1 MNEPAKPSQSPTI
14 DQIIAL
20 PWHAALSPS
29 EPPQPAR
36 PRQSLR
42 GCPVGSTDPFPP
54 RKATTTPRQQP
65 NRRGARRPTRLHLTV
80 TASKTRSSKRQLP
93 PKRPLRSCPVRPT
106 RSASPC
112 YPRSSLTGPP
122 IARGV
127 NFALAAPQR
136 TRRGGPAVGRS
147 SRRAVASPL
156 RTPLRTNAKPPR
168 KHASRTRREQLERRR
183 SDLPSY
189 TP

>member
-1 MNEPAKPSQSPTI
+1 MPCRSQTVASDLTTSAKWRHSGGGVRGCACTIARREKVAAPCVKPSG
-14 DQIIAL
+14 
-20 PWHAALSPS
+20 
-29 EPPQPAR
+29 R
-36 PRQSLR
+36 PRQWCGAAQISVVTR
-42 GCPVGSTDPFPP
+42 GCSC
-54 RKATTTPRQQP
+54 
-65 NRRGARRPTRLHLTV
+65 
-80 TASKTRSSKRQLP
+80 SSKRQLP

-168 KHASRTRREQLERRR
+168 KHASRTHREQGFEQGLGAPTRKDQSPHVGFTK
-183 SDLPSY
+183 SDKSDKKK
-189 TP
+189 

>member
-1 MNEPAKPSQSPTI
+1 VVVDVVLVGVVSSSVLPAVSCQTS
-14 DQIIAL
+14 AGYRMSMS
-20 PWHAALSPS
+20 AAGA
-29 EPPQPAR
+29 AR
-36 PRQSLR
+36 HDNL
-42 GCPVGSTDPFPP
+42 FL
-54 RKATTTPRQQP
+54 
-65 NRRGARRPTRLHLTV
+65 GARQAP
-80 TASKTRSSKRQLP
+80 SCSSKRQLP

-156 RTPLRTNAKPPR
+156 RTPRLTSAMPPR
-168 KHASRTRREQLERRR
+168 KHASRTHREQGFEQGLGAPTRKVLTSVSPKATKATKKVDHARRFCSK
-183 SDLPSY
+183 SD
-189 TP
+189 